1 MSPIRSKSNLFLK
14 SPNTYGLTYLHR
26 GEDGGLH
33 KGLNAFKECA
43 MTGFSVDYTPTG
55 NYATYSDGT
64 PVQYQICMTFNE
76 LEPIF
81 NDEYDLVRRV
91 HRILM
96 SNYFNQIPDFDYVS
110 RLPDAKISDYIT
122 VKNLF
127 KRGKLRE
134 DIFQDI
140 SIFTKYQVKG
150 DDRPDNVAYDF
161 YGDSTLDWLVLTCN
175 NIINVYSEW
184 PMTQFNFENYLL
196 EKYLTYD
203 NINAVH
209 HYETT
214 QVTNTLGAVIVPA
227 GLEVDSNFS
236 VSFFDDEV
244 GGMTTKYP
252 VSTITNYNT
261 KKNYKQKEEIYF
273 YLNPDI

>member
-1 MSPIRSKSNLFLK
+1 
-14 SPNTYGLTYLHR
+14 
-26 GEDGGLH
+26 
-33 KGLNAFKECA
+33 
-43 MTGFSVDYTPTG
+43 
-55 NYATYSDGT
+55 
-64 PVQYQICMTFNE
+64 
-76 LEPIF
+76 
-81 NDEYDLVRRV
+81 
-91 HRILM
+91 M

-134 DIFQDI
+134 DIFQDV
-140 SIFTKYQVKG
+140 SIFTKYQIKG
-150 DDRPDNVAYDF
+150 DDRPDNVAFDF
-161 YGDSTLDWLVLTCN
+161 YGDSSLDWLVLTCN

-203 NINAVH
+203 NISAVH

-227 GLEVDSNFS
+227 GLEVDANFS
-236 VSFFDDEV
+236 VSFFDEEV

-252 VSTITNYNT
+252 VSTITNYQ
-261 KKNYKQKEEIYF
+261 YEEKLQTERRNIF
-273 YLNPDI
+273 LLEPRYLNVVKDDLEEMMEYEKGSTQYVSRTLKRGENIRLFQ